1 MPGEDR
7 ATAVAQAG
15 AALDR
20 LCARVEALAAQSSPH
35 QQTPPQLAE
44 EMRGLRSSL
53 LQEAAAARDVAAQ
66 AEGLAARRR
75 SLAARNAELRREA
88 TALKRQL
95 ADQRGWGVDERCS
108 VGGASGA
115 ASGDFLR
122 DTPEVADLNQY
133 W

>member
-7 ATAVAQAG
+7 AAVLQAG

-20 LCARVEALAAQSSPH
+20 LCARVEALAAQSSP
-35 QQTPPQLAE
+35 QQTPPQLAA

-108 VGGASGA
+108 VGGVSGA